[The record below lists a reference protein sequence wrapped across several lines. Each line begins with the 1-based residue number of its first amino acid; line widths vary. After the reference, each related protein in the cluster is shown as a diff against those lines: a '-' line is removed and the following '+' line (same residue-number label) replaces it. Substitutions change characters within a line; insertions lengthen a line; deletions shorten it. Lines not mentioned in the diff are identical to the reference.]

1 MWLRSLSL
9 GLEAIGKKGR
19 DRPGGPSLHRLM
31 RTLASLGIL
40 TERGDR
46 RFALTPLGEALK
58 TGAPG
63 SARASLLTVGSPWFN
78 SAFDHIVH
86 SLQTGETGFEKAQGM
101 PVFDYLAQ
109 HPDDAS
115 LFSETM
121 IGIHG
126 EEPPAVADAYDFP
139 VFGTVVDV
147 GGATGNLLSA
157 ILSRH
162 PGPRGILFDRPHVV
176 TDAPALLAA
185 RGVED
190 RVTIEAGT
198 SSRGSQPAATP
209 TSFLRS
215 STTGVKTDPIWGPCR
230 PCQRSPN
237 RRSLP

>member
-1 MWLRSLSL
+1 
-9 GLEAIGKKGR
+9 
-19 DRPGGPSLHRLM
+19 M

-162 PGPRGILFDRPHVV
+162 PGPRGILFDRPHVL

-190 RVTIEAGT
+190 RVAIEAGT
-198 SSRGSQPAATP
+198 FFERVPAGGDAYIL
-209 TSFLRS
+209 SHIIHDRS
-215 STTGVKTDPIWGPCR
+215 EEQCLTILGHVRRAMR
-230 PCQRSPN
+230 PDGHKRN
-237 RRSLP
+237 